1 MAESYSVE
9 AILSA
14 KDSGFTSAM
23 RNAKNSVSTLGKIT
37 SGLKFGALMTAG
49 GKTFTTL
56 ASGARGFVSE
66 LNASQATWKTF
77 EGNMKNFG
85 KSSQTIKKVKG
96 DLQDFATKSIYS
108 ASDMAGTYSQLAAVG
123 TKNTTDLVK
132 AFGGLAAAAENPQQ
146 AMKTLSQQATQ
157 MAAKPKVQ
165 WMDFKLM
172 LEQTPAGIAQVAKA
186 MGKSTEQLVKD
197 VQDGKVK
204 TEDFFKAMRKAGGE
218 GTTLNKMA
226 TQYKTMGQAIDGV
239 KESLTT
245 KLQPA
250 FDVVS
255 DYGIKAIG
263 KFEGVLGK
271 IDGNKIAKVLSVGLS
286 KASSV
291 ASKVFSKIAPVA
303 ASAGKTLYNFG
314 KAVFDVGRS
323 IATNK
328 TVVDGLKQGFNNIG
342 TAVNKTSAF
351 MSKHS
356 ATISK
361 FVPVVLRMV
370 TVLLAAKGATA
381 LLGKASLTS
390 SKRSS
395 SSAKTIKAVFTGL
408 GTVLK
413 NFGAMAKGIGQG
425 LGAAFK
431 GMGPMFQGL
440 GKGISAAVQGIAR
453 AFNLLKP
460 QGLLMFAGSVAV
472 VIAALAALGALREVI
487 IPFFNGMVGV
497 FNNFLNVLRGGADVI
512 LTLVNG
518 ALKGLAE
525 ALVIVAPALNPI
537 SQAFASLS
545 PLITAVGDAIATVLP
560 ALGPVVTAL
569 GKAISTVVTAVGKAV
584 GKAVSGIAK
593 ALTPIVKIVANAIVS
608 IVKALAPYTPEI
620 TKMVQATMTAVT
632 AVAGAFNTLFSNLSS
647 IFNSIA
653 NVIRTFAT
661 GVVAVITA
669 FANGACQI
677 MTTFGNTISQ
687 ILTSAGNFFTTFANA
702 VSTVL
707 QSFSTSVSTVLTS
720 VGTLFTN
727 FGTAVSTVMNSVSG
741 VVTAVGGAI
750 KSVLD
755 GIAGIFDSMGT
766 AALNAGK
773 GVKLLASGIKSLVGL
788 SLADLAGTL
797 TAVAVGLGKMAS
809 SGTGVAKA
817 GSSISKIANSCKTA
831 AAGLARLNSASS
843 KADSSL
849 ARLTSSAQNA
859 ANRLASAG
867 KSGGS
872 HFASGISSG
881 MQKASSKTTSTLNSI
896 NQKMTSAVNRIRTA
910 GKTAGTGFSTG
921 LSSGLT
927 KAVSKTTSTCNSIEN
942 KLKAAATK
950 AKTTGT
956 NAGKGFTNGL
966 KSGMSQ
972 APNVA
977 TSTVNSVA
985 SRIRAGYGA
994 AFSSG
999 KQIGNGV
1006 AAGLRSAL
1014 GAVRSAAN
1022 RIVAEAKR
1030 AAEAKAKIHSPSKLM
1045 NKEIGRPLALGIA
1058 QGMVYETASVKKAA
1072 SDLIQSVARTQTKE
1086 AGRQLKKTASK
1097 TEGQY
1102 SKTWEGVSKNLTAA
1116 ISKAQTSALKKGQT
1130 DLNANA
1136 GKFFKTTALEKRIE
1150 SNKDLIAAE
1159 KERLEEMK
1167 ASNKTASAALKS
1179 ATAERDKL
1187 LKASQKERKANIK
1200 AIKADTAAESK
1211 QLKAR
1216 IKALESAAKKTKDAD
1231 KKASYNKQ
1239 IKALKSQLTTQEKMM
1254 WANINGV
1261 KAQGK
1266 AQEAAVHARY
1276 KDAIKELAD
1285 QKKLSSKQ
1293 MVSLQKSTKA
1303 TAKENTRL
1311 NKILK
1316 ENKKKAEAL
1325 YKAAYAQYEKY
1336 IKDETTKATKA
1347 IDSQI
1352 SAITNK
1358 YQALY
1363 DTIASQRSAFLSNL
1377 KDYGSLYEAD
1387 QYGYMAF
1394 KDWNKSIKEM
1404 TTLENNLKRL
1414 QKAGVSQGFL
1424 SEITSMSTA
1433 EALNYTN
1440 ALLKKGTKFAKDQS
1454 NGYEAMMKKAS
1465 QISSNIYKP
1474 YVDAVDKAYNNDLTK
1489 ALKSLD
1495 KKLEKI
1501 GQDAAAALARGLQS
1515 AAIKLGVTTQTG
1527 MAKGVKKGTPKSTK
1541 ATAKAAGKSTAS
1553 AKKKLKVHSPS
1564 RVFAQIGEMT
1574 GAGFVKGIDSMGR
1587 RISTATMDMI
1597 RIPRAESP
1605 RLAYAGD
1612 MARLNDNYTYGGSK
1626 YEITVVSE
1634 IDGKEFAR
1642 ATVDPMSEE
1651 LERKNRNSNR
1661 SRGQR

>member
-9 AILSA
+9 AVLSA

-23 RNAKNSVSTLGKIT
+23 RNAKNSVSSLGKIT
-37 SGLKFGALMTAG
+37 SGLKFGALMAAG

-56 ASGARGFVSE
+56 ASGAKGFVSE

-77 EGNMKNFG
+77 ESNMKNFG

-96 DLQDFATKSIYS
+96 DLQNFATKSIYS
-108 ASDMAGTYSQLAAVG
+108 ASDMASTYSQLSAVG

-218 GTTLNKMA
+218 GTALNKMA

-271 IDGNKIAKVLSVGLS
+271 IDGNKIAKVLSTGLS

-323 IATNK
+323 ITTNK
-328 TVVDGLKQGFNNIG
+328 TAVDGFKTALSTLGNGVTKVSGFL
-342 TAVNKTSAF
+342 
-351 MSKHS
+351 SKHS
-356 ATISK
+356 ETIGKVAPIIAAAVAGYMGLNKATSILGNVGAKSATTGLSGIS
-361 FVPVVLRMV
+361 
-370 TVLLAAKGATA
+370 TA
-381 LLGKASLTS
+381 LNNLNP
-390 SKRSS
+390 
-395 SSAKTIKAVFTGL
+395 TG
-408 GTVLK
+408 VL
-413 NFGAMAKGIGQG
+413 A
-425 LGAAFK
+425 L
-431 GMGPMFQGL
+431 
-440 GKGISAAVQGIAR
+440 
-453 AFNLLKP
+453 
-460 QGLLMFAGSVAV
+460 AGSVATFV
-472 VIAALAALGALREVI
+472 AALGAMSAMRGMI
-487 IPFFNGMVGV
+487 IPFLSGLVGV
-497 FNNFLNVLRGGADVI
+497 FGQVMEVIRANTDVI
-512 LTLVNG
+512 IALVDG
-518 ALKGLAE
+518 ALNALAN
-525 ALVIVAPALNPI
+525 ALVTVAPAMQPI
-537 SQAFASLS
+537 ASAFASLS

-569 GKAISTVVTAVGKAV
+569 GKAISTVVTAV

-741 VVTAVGGAI
+741 IVTAVGGAI
-750 KSVLD
+750 SGVLD
-755 GIAGIFDSMGT
+755 SIAGIFDSMGT

-797 TAVAVGLGKMAS
+797 TAVSIGLGKMAS
-809 SGTGVAKA
+809 SGAGVAKA
-817 GSSISKIANSCKTA
+817 GSAIGKIANACKTA
-831 AAGLARLNSASS
+831 AAGLAKLNSASS
-843 KADSSL
+843 KANSSL
-849 ARLTSSAQNA
+849 TRLISSAQTA
-859 ANRLASAG
+859 ANKLASAG
-867 KSGGS
+867 KSGGNN
-872 HFASGISSG
+872 FANGISSG
-881 MQKASSKTTSTLNSI
+881 MQKASSKTTSSLNSI
-896 NQKMTSAVNRIRTA
+896 NQKMTSAANRIRTA

-927 KAVSKTTSTCNSIEN
+927 KAVSKTTSTCNSIVN

-994 AFSSG
+994 AYSSG
-999 KQIGNGV
+999 KKIGNGV

-1022 RIVAEAKR
+1022 AIVAQAER
-1030 AAEAKAKIHSPSKLM
+1030 AARAKAKIHSPSRLM
-1045 NKEIGRPLALGIA
+1045 AKEVGRPLALGIA
-1058 QGMVYETASVKKAA
+1058 QGMFYETASVKKAA
-1072 SDLIQSVARTQTKE
+1072 SSLIQSVARTQTKE

-1216 IKALESAAKKTKDAD
+1216 IKALESAAKKTKDAG

-1254 WANINGV
+1254 WANINEV

-1311 NKILK
+1311 NRILK

-1336 IKDETTKATKA
+1336 IKDETIKATKA

-1352 SAITNK
+1352 SAITSK

-1363 DTIASQRSAFLSNL
+1363 DTIASQRNTFLSNL

-1387 QYGYMAF
+1387 QYGYVAF

-1404 TTLENNLKRL
+1404 TTLQANLKRL

-1424 SEITSMSTA
+1424 SEITSMSTT
-1433 EALNYTN
+1433 EALTYTN
-1440 ALLKKGTKFAKDQS
+1440 ALLKKGTKFAKSQS
-1454 NGYEAMMKKAS
+1454 NSYDTMMKKAS
-1465 QISSNIYKP
+1465 QISSNIYQP
-1474 YVDAVDKAYNNDLTK
+1474 YVDAVDKAYNKDLTK

-1527 MAKGVKKGTPKSTK
+1527 MAKGVKKGTTKSTK
-1541 ATAKAAGKSTAS
+1541 ATAKAAGKSTTA

-1574 GAGFVKGIDSMGR
+1574 GAGFVRGIDSMCR

-1612 MARLNDNYTYGGSK
+1612 TRLSDNYTYGGSR

-1634 IDGKEFAR
+1634 IDGREFAR

-1651 LERKNRNSNR
+1651 LERKNRNSSRNR
-1661 SRGQR
+1661 GRRT